1 MIRRDYTSALA
12 ELSASESV
20 FTTAQAARFDIPR
33 NVLAK
38 ACAAGK
44 LERVAHGAYRSAFNP
59 AQQTDELAAIWKLT
73 APGKL
78 SHERM
83 QRGDWDGVA
92 IGGTT
97 AAALLDIGDF
107 YLSPYRI
114 FAPKRFN
121 TRNPDAHFGIR
132 HINRDDISF
141 AHGIPVTKTERT
153 LVDLVLDNE
162 DPSLIQNA
170 YSDALQSD
178 LSEAKLAQLVETE
191 CKGRHSKIA
200 REIFGKGHHAL
211 QIGTSA

>member
-12 ELSASESV
+12 ELSASEGV

-44 LERVAHGAYRSAFNP
+44 LERIAQGAYRSTFSA
-59 AQQTDELAAIWKLT
+59 AQQTDEPAAIWKLT

-97 AAALLDIGDF
+97 AAALLGIGDF

-121 TRNPDAHFGIR
+121 TRNTDAHFGIR
-132 HINRDDISF
+132 HISRDDVSF
-141 AHGIPVTKTERT
+141 AHGFPVTKTERT

-170 YSDALQSD
+170 YSDALQSG

-191 CKGRHSKIA
+191 CKGRHSRIA
-200 REIFGKGHHAL
+200 REIFGKEHHAL
-211 QIGTSA
+211 QIRTST